1 MMSCPEDQ
9 QLPAST
15 LALLHMRTPAILIA
29 NLINSTLTVVLFW
42 SVVSH
47 QWLATW
53 LAVFLLTI
61 AVRGALWLRFRD
73 QGEADWPVKWGRVAE
88 IGSYTGGLMWGV
100 AGFAFFVPGSPVHLA
115 MLVFVLGGMAAGA
128 LATLSAHSRAWNGYL
143 LLSMSPFC
151 VRLALEG
158 GVDSLVMA
166 GMAGLF
172 IVSLLVIGQQTHQVI
187 AQSFALR
194 FENRQ
199 LIRSLEQRVDD
210 RTRRH
215 AAVVEFSQRALSGL
229 DTDSLLREAASIV
242 SDGLPAA
249 SALISEWEPESD
261 ALSVRAAAGGDT
273 GMVGK
278 VLMPTDHASPA
289 RHALRTGQPAIS
301 GDLRVDHPFTVP
313 PAQRDLGVASTIT
326 VPIWGHQRPFGVL
339 EARNSG
345 ARSVAAD
352 DVNFVRAVA
361 TTIATAL
368 ERRRAEEGLQELAL
382 HDLLT
387 GLPNR
392 VLFRDQLDRA
402 ARAASRSGQFGALL
416 LIDIDHFKDVND
428 TLGHAAGDQLLSKVA
443 QRMRD
448 CTRREEPPARLGGDE
463 FGIVLT
469 GLTSPNGAA
478 TVAEKLLRAL
488 NDPVP
493 LSGHDIH
500 IGASVGITIFP
511 VDGGDPDHL
520 LRNADLALYRAKA
533 QGRGA
538 YAFYA
543 LDMSYDGQNRLELLR
558 DLRGA
563 LDGGEL
569 YLEYQPQVALESGR
583 ITGVESLLRWTS
595 PRRGAVGP
603 DVFIPL
609 AETSSLIAPL
619 GDWVMRHA
627 CAQAQAWV
635 TSGLP
640 AISVA
645 VNISLAQWRRMTTAE
660 VIASVLDTCS
670 FEPRRLELEITE
682 RAFPLADDKRFL
694 ECLGRLRQEGVS
706 ISIDDFGTGHSNLTR
721 LRQLPVD
728 KIKIDG
734 SFIAG
739 LGRDTTAE
747 KIVHAIIAL
756 SRGLGLQVVAE
767 GVEQQLQLDFLRVEG
782 CDVAQ
787 GYFLGRPM
795 RPEHIATLLN
805 DGGALY

>member
-1 MMSCPEDQ
+1 MMSRPEDQ
-9 QLPAST
+9 QIHTST
-15 LALLHMRTPAILIA
+15 LALLHTRTPAILIA
-29 NLINSTLTVVLFW
+29 NLINSTLTVVVLQ
-42 SVVSH
+42 SAVGRRL
-47 QWLATW
+47 LATW
-53 LAVFLLTI
+53 LAVFLLTL

-73 QGEADWPVKWGRVAE
+73 QGQADWPVKWGRTAE

-100 AGFAFFVPGSPVHLA
+100 AGFAFFVPGSPLHLA

-128 LATLSAHSRAWNGYL
+128 LTTLSAYPRALNGYL
-143 LLSMSPFC
+143 LLSLTPFC
-151 VRLALEG
+151 VRLATEG
-158 GVDSLVMA
+158 GVDGLVMA

-172 IVSLLVIGQQTHQVI
+172 TVCLLVIGQQTHKFI
-187 AQSFALR
+187 AQTFALR

-215 AAVVEFSQRALSGL
+215 AAVVEFSHRALSGL
-229 DTDSLLREAASIV
+229 DTDSLLHQAASIV
-242 SDGLPAA
+242 ADGLPAT
-249 SALISEWEPESD
+249 SAQISEWEPESD
-261 ALSVRAAAGGDT
+261 TLSIRAAAGRDT
-273 GMVGK
+273 GTVGQ
-278 VLMPTDHASPA
+278 VLEPSDPTSPA
-289 RHALRTGQPAIS
+289 RHALKTGQPVIS
-301 GDLRVDHPFTVP
+301 GDLGSDTRFTVP
-313 PAQRDLGVASTIT
+313 PVLRDLGVASTIS
-326 VPIWGHQRPFGVL
+326 VPIWGHERPFGVL
-339 EARNSG
+339 EAWNSD
-345 ARSVAAD
+345 ARSAAAD
-352 DVNFVRAVA
+352 DVNFLRAVA
-361 TTIATAL
+361 TTVATAL
-368 ERRRAEEGLQELAL
+368 ERRRAEEGLQQLAL

-402 ARAASRSGQFGALL
+402 ARTANRSGQYGALL

-469 GLTSPNGAA
+469 GLTSPDGAA
-478 TVAEKLLRAL
+478 TVAEKLVSVL
-488 NDPVP
+488 NEPVS
-493 LSGHDIH
+493 LAGHDIH

-511 VDGGDPDHL
+511 VDGGDPDNL

-543 LDMSYDGQNRLELLR
+543 LDMARDVQNRLELLH

-563 LDGGEL
+563 LDKGEL
-569 YLEYQPQVALESGR
+569 HLEYQPQVALQSGR

-595 PRRGAVGP
+595 PRRGVVGP
-603 DVFIPL
+603 DIFIPL
-609 AETSSLIAPL
+609 AETSSLMIPL
-619 GDWVMRHA
+619 GDWTMRHA
-627 CAQAQAWV
+627 CAQAQAWF

-640 AISVA
+640 KITVA
-645 VNISLAQWRRMTTAE
+645 LNISLAQWRRMTTAE
-660 VIASVLDTCS
+660 VIASVLSTCS
-670 FEPRRLELEITE
+670 FESRYLELEITE

-694 ECLGRLRQEGVS
+694 EWLRQEGVS

-739 LGRDTTAE
+739 LGRDATAE
-747 KIVHAIIAL
+747 KIVRAIIAL

-805 DGGALY
+805 DSGAPC